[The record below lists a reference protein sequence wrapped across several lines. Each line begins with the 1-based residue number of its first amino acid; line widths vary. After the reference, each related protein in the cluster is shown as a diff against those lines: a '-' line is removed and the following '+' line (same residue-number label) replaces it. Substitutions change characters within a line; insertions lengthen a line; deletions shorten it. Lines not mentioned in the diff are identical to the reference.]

1 MAMTDGEKA
10 EVKEMAREI
19 VKEVLAE
26 HVAACPHGQGLM
38 RMRAT
43 AIGIGVGS
51 GLGSSGIV
59 FALLKIFGA

>member
-1 MAMTDGEKA
+1 MSMTPGEKA

-26 HVAACPHGQGLM
+26 HVAACPHGQKLM
-38 RMRAT
+38 RMNAA

-51 GLGSSGIV
+51 GLGSSGLL
-59 FALLKIFGA
+59 FAVLKIFGA